1 MGQIQS
7 VISCMPWSCTR
18 AGIANGELVDP
29 PYGAA
34 ATAVPVSSGRARS
47 RGGSVGSADMATPGI
62 SNTEASSYA
71 RASQRRSLSSDKA
84 AAVSARGDVATAAR
98 TEDVRIG
105 KNTFSQA
112 YVRKLVAWS
121 EAGESGSMH
130 ARKECALFLL
140 CMQPGDVLIH
150 RDDGKL
156 EFLVKRLWGGSA
168 DYDVIPVPWPPGE
181 TRFWPPVTWVCD
193 AGTALRAVAGADHY
207 ASDRPPLPP
216 AQEWAD
222 EHMLEAALR
231 SEPNHAGRDLAG
243 NGIRRHISDIARKQ
257 IRATAYLVR
266 SKYPRGLRD
275 VAHASVWLPVLT
287 AAHPSR
293 TTARRTPPPPRPPDP
308 T

>member
-7 VISCMPWSCTR
+7 VISCMPWSCMR
-18 AGIANGELVDP
+18 AGIANRDFVDP

-34 ATAVPVSSGRARS
+34 ATAAAGSSGRARS
-47 RGGSVGSADMATPGI
+47 RVSSVGSADTAAPRI
-62 SNTEASSYA
+62 SNAEASAHA
-71 RASQRRSLSSDKA
+71 RASQRRSLSSAEA
-84 AAVSARGDVATAAR
+84 AAVSAWDDAAPVAR

-112 YVRKLVAWS
+112 YVRKLVGWS
-121 EAGESGSMH
+121 KAGESGSLQ
-130 ARKECALFLL
+130 AREECALLLL

-156 EFLVKRLWGGSA
+156 EFLVKRLWGGFA
-168 DYDVIPVPWPPGE
+168 DYDVIPVPWRQGD
-181 TRFWPPVTWVCD
+181 TRFWPPVIWVCD
-193 AGTALRAVAGADHY
+193 AGTALSAVAGADQH

-222 EHMLEAALR
+222 EHMLDVALR
-231 SEPNHAGRDLAG
+231 GEPNDAGRG
-243 NGIRRHISDIARKQ
+243 HISGIARKQ
-257 IRATAYLVR
+257 IRHTAYLVR

-275 VAHASVWLPVLT
+275 VAHATVWLPALT
-287 AAHPSR
+287 AAPPSPA
-293 TTARRTPPPPRPPDP
+293 TARRTPPLPRPPDP